1 MKVMEFEDLKR
12 VRTLK
17 NSFGFVCEI
26 NNLVCR
32 MTLRS
37 THVYSVRASQ
47 VTVIVFQHCMWLSL
61 LVNN

>member
-17 NSFGFVCEI
+17 NSCGFGCEI
-26 NNLVCR
+26 NNLLCR
-32 MTLRS
+32 MTLTS

-47 VTVIVFQHCMWLSL
+47 VTVIVPTLR
-61 LVNN
+61 VA